1 MPTITYTEMGHT
13 IIVGPNILKKRK
25 YTLNKHTEYFICP
38 PACPCYPKCCRLAV
52 YVAYFGGI
60 YLDTDVLI
68 LKSFD
73 PLRKYNLVLGRATK
87 TTIANGIMIARKG
100 ALFLRLWL
108 ENYRNYNRDIFGGN
122 SVVFSN
128 LLQKLYPHLVYVE
141 LDSLL
146 GPTYRQ
152 LEYMYGINNKFFDWS
167 KSLSIHIFG
176 ENQYRVPGTPEQ
188 LKGFNSTLGQVMRY
202 IYFGSPNLLPIT
214 GKRFTAN
221 KPK

>member
-1 MPTITYTEMGHT
+1 M
-13 IIVGPNILKKRK
+13 
-25 YTLNKHTEYFICP
+25 
-38 PACPCYPKCCRLAV
+38 
-52 YVAYFGGI
+52 YVTDFGGI

-73 PLRKYNLVLGRATK
+73 PLREYNLVLARETPK
-87 TTIANGIMIARKG
+87 TIANGIIIARKG

-108 ENYRNYNRDIFGGN
+108 ENYRNYKRGSWIGN
-122 SVVFSN
+122 SVLFSS
-128 LLQKLYPHLVYVE
+128 LLQQLYPHLAHVE
-141 LDSLL
+141 LHRLL
-146 GPTYRQ
+146 GPNYQ
-152 LEYMYGINNKFFDWS
+152 QWMKYMYGIDNNVFDWS

-176 ENQYRVPGTPEQ
+176 ENKYRVPRTPEQ
-188 LKGFNSTLGQVMRY
+188 LKGFNCTLGQVMRY